1 MTKCVHGADILLQ
14 LLFTAMLINKHC
26 SCTVNSR
33 PLFLV
38 SEQGSTDDEGQE
50 NEEEGQKQK
59 KIKRPLDSNED
70 QDDGPKKKKKHR
82 RKVLLTY
89 RHYFKLPF
97 CVFFQSSQCF
107 DSLTSALLCIFF
119 AQLFDQFRIL
129 ASFE

>member
-1 MTKCVHGADILLQ
+1 M
-14 LLFTAMLINKHC
+14 
-26 SCTVNSR
+26 
-33 PLFLV
+33 

-59 KIKRPLDSNED
+59 TIKRPLDSNED

-89 RHYFKLPF
+89 RLPF
-97 CVFFQSSQCF
+97 CAFFKSSQCF

-119 AQLFDQFRIL
+119 AQLFDQFLIL
-129 ASFE
+129 TDFE

>member
-1 MTKCVHGADILLQ
+1 MTKCAHGADTLLQ
-14 LLFTAMLINKHC
+14 LLFTAMLMNKHC

-59 KIKRPLDSNED
+59 TIKRPLDSNED

-89 RHYFKLPF
+89 
-97 CVFFQSSQCF
+97 
-107 DSLTSALLCIFF
+107 
-119 AQLFDQFRIL
+119 
-129 ASFE
+129 

>member
-1 MTKCVHGADILLQ
+1 MTKCLHGANILLQ
-14 LLFTAMLINKHC
+14 LLFTAILMNKHC

-59 KIKRPLDSNED
+59 TIKRPLDSNED

-89 RHYFKLPF
+89 RHYLKLPF
-97 CVFFQSSQCF
+97 CVFFKSSQCF

-119 AQLFDQFRIL
+119 CTVV
-129 ASFE
+129 